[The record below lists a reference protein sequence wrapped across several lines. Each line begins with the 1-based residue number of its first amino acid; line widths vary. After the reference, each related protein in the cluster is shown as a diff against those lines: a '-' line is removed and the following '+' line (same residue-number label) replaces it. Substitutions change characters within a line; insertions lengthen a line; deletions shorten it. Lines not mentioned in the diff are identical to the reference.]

1 MPIFPLELVRGN
13 PRFLGCLPQKQDEKI
28 AMCESWCYSHHNTV
42 DSTLVLSAFV
52 TKKFRRSDTPY
63 PPFSGVEEWSLPQI
77 FEIFKRKN
85 VFSEGES
92 EKKFGQKILIES
104 LDSVEKVLVMGYA
117 LFPIKIEKG
126 CHYAVLTP
134 FDQTRKSDFWT
145 LYAGGVPERP
155 NILETQS

>member
-85 VFSEGES
+85 FFSEGELKNVFS
-92 EKKFGQKILIES
+92 
-104 LDSVEKVLVMGYA
+104 
-117 LFPIKIEKG
+117 
-126 CHYAVLTP
+126 
-134 FDQTRKSDFWT
+134 RKDAYRVT
-145 LYAGGVPERP
+145 
-155 NILETQS
+155 